1 MHACGDTREQGC
13 YDWPTHSYYTIE
25 PTNFTGTPEQK
36 ALVTGV
42 EACMWSEFVD
52 STNFISRMWPVR
64 MFMCA

>member
-1 MHACGDTREQGC
+1 M
-13 YDWPTHSYYTIE
+13 HSYYTIE

-64 MFMCA
+64 MCA